1 MAKNKLTA
9 QYKGQTFTRTTDRV
23 YTHIVVARYSH
34 EHAVSQIAA
43 YAADQIKTN
52 FAYYLKVA
60 AGTSGHTQSESQ
72 VQRAKEYVE
81 GGLEASIARL
91 AAKMTAE
98 IADRKAKGFYDKWN
112 VIGWC
117 GRPDLATKLL
127 AQTSAPYYA
136 EVHIVPV
143 DA

>member
-43 YAADQIKTN
+43 YAVDLVQTN
-52 FAYYLKVA
+52 FAYYSRVV
-60 AGTSGHTQSESQ
+60 AGTSGHTQTEAD
-72 VQRAKEYVE
+72 VQRAKEFVE
-81 GGLEASIARL
+81 GGREASIARHT
-91 AAKMTAE
+91 AKMTEEVAQ
-98 IADRKAKGFYDKWN
+98 RKAKGHYDKWV

-127 AQTSAPYYA
+127 AQTSAPSYA